1 MNKIRSISIAITL
14 IISSCFNLLQAQY
27 DCSSGRFLQEVF
39 TNTTITSDVTYGSSS
54 PVSGGTQSLE
64 LDVFEPQGD
73 TMQRR
78 PLIVFAHGGSFMFGN
93 KTSADIVTLCNKYT
107 RLGYVT
113 ATINYRL
120 GYEGFLPN
128 ANTATETVYRA
139 TADMRAA
146 IRYFRKDASTNNTFK
161 IDTNNIYAAGVSAGA
176 FIALHLAYLDQL
188 SEIPA
193 AVNPN
198 DFGGIEGNSGNPGYS
213 SKVKAIV
220 NLCGAIGDTSWIQ
233 PGDVP
238 CLSMHGTMD
247 NVVPYG
253 SAVINVLGIPLFEVD
268 GSSSVAAR
276 QNHLGLQNQF
286 VTWNNAPHTPFVS
299 SILYMDSVFQ
309 YMTPFLADQL
319 GCDLPASIETTNL
332 NQTIELYPNPSNS
345 TVFIKSS
352 TAIRLVE
359 LFNLQGGL
367 MLSSSSNKLDIGEFP
382 AGIYFVRITTKNQS
396 VVSKRLVVTK

>member
-1 MNKIRSISIAITL
+1 MNKTRFLAIAITL

-39 TNTTITSDVTYGSSS
+39 TNPTITSNVTYGSSS

-120 GYEGFLPN
+120 GFEGFLPN

-146 IRYFRKDASTNNTFK
+146 IRYFRKDASSNNTFK

-176 FIALHLAYLDQL
+176 FIALHLAYLDQV

-299 SILYMDSVFQ
+299 STLYMDSVFQ

-319 GCDLPASIETTNL
+319 GCDLPVSIETTSQ
-332 NQTIELYPNPSNS
+332 NQTIEVFPNPANS

-367 MLSSSSNKLDIGEFP
+367 MLSSSSNKLDISEFP

>member
-1 MNKIRSISIAITL
+1 MKITQLIAITSTL
-14 IISSCFNLLQAQY
+14 LVSSCLNLLQAQY
-27 DCSSGRFLQEVF
+27 NCSNGRFLQEVF
-39 TNTTITSDVTYGSSS
+39 STSTITSNVTYGSST

-64 LDVFEPQGD
+64 LDIYEPEGD
-73 TMQRR
+73 TMENR

-93 KTSADIVTLCNKYT
+93 KTSADIVTLCNKYA

-113 ATINYRL
+113 ASINYRL
-120 GYEGFLPN
+120 GYENFLPN

-146 IRYFRKDASTNNTFK
+146 IRYFRKDASTTNSFK

-176 FIALHLAYLDQL
+176 FIALHLAYLDQV

-193 AVNPN
+193 AVNP
-198 DFGGIEGNSGNPGYS
+198 DEFGGIEGNSGNPGYS

-233 PGDVP
+233 PGDAP
-238 CLSMHGTMD
+238 CLSMHGTLD

-253 SAVINVLGIPLFEVD
+253 SAVINVLGISLFEVD
-268 GSSSVAAR
+268 GSSSIAAR
-276 QNHLGLQNQF
+276 QNNIGLQNQF
-286 VTWNNAPHTPFVS
+286 VTWNNAPHTPFIS
-299 SILYMDSVFQ
+299 STLYMDSVFQ

-319 GCDLPASIETTNL
+319 GCDLPASIETTSAS
-332 NQTIELYPNPSNS
+332 QTIELYPNPSNS

-352 TAIRLVE
+352 GAISLVE

-367 MLSSSSNKLDIGEFP
+367 MLSSSSNKLDIAEFP
-382 AGIYFVRITTKNQS
+382 AGIYFARITTKNQS